1 MGKNLLIKIT
11 MGKPPNEMGNCPF
24 TSPLVTPLQ
33 TGYIPEKYG
42 IVGFVEK
49 KIALQNFVLSYSD
62 TGK

>member
-1 MGKNLLIKIT
+1 

-24 TSPLVTPLQ
+24 ASPLVTPLE